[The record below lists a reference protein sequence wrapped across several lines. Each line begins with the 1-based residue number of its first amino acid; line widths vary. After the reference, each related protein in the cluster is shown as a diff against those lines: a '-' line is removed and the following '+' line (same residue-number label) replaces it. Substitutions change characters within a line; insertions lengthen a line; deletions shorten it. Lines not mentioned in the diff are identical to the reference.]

1 MLRYMHM
8 AVSRRGEAQADHVD
22 EVLAEWRRERPG
34 LDLAPVAVVAR
45 IGRAAALLD
54 RGLNANFA
62 RFGLNRT
69 SWDVLASLRRV
80 GAPCRR
86 SPTELYRAL
95 MRTSG
100 AMTHILDRLEQ
111 DGIVERLP
119 RPPRR
124 PDAQGPR
131 PRRPRRP
138 DASQNRAPDARPA
151 HEGGTGRARPPLAQA
166 PDRPRGGCPRHS
178 DAVPDRTGPT
188 TNDVGYHQARTRSPG
203 VLDPPLRSTPA
214 IAADY
219 KLIAAF
225 GVKAIHPNR
234 LLLDL
239 LA

>member
-119 RPPRR
+119 DPDDRR
-124 PDAQGPR
+124 GLLVGLTRKGRALVDRVGPTHLKTER
-131 PRRPRRP
+131 QMLAPLTKEEQAELARLLRKLLIGLEAEVLDTPTP
-138 DASQNRAPDARPA
+138 SQI
-151 HEGGTGRARPPLAQA
+151 GRARQRTTSATTRLAGA
-166 PDRPRGGCPRHS
+166 RRASSTRH
-178 DAVPDRTGPT
+178 
-188 TNDVGYHQARTRSPG
+188 
-203 VLDPPLRSTPA
+203 
-214 IAADY
+214 
-219 KLIAAF
+219 
-225 GVKAIHPNR
+225 
-234 LLLDL
+234 
-239 LA
+239 